1 MEQGKLNLTNQ
12 DYMRL
17 AIELAKKGAGY
28 TSPNPL
34 VGAVLVKDGRVI
46 GRGYHAHYGEL
57 HAERAAL
64 LDCKNY
70 GENPEGALMYVTLE
84 PCCHYGKQ
92 PPCTDAV
99 IESKIA

>member
-46 GRGYHAHYGEL
+46 GRGFLALYGEL
-57 HAERAAL
+57 HA
-64 LDCKNY
+64 
-70 GENPEGALMYVTLE
+70 
-84 PCCHYGKQ
+84 
-92 PPCTDAV
+92 
-99 IESKIA
+99 

>member
-34 VGAVLVKDGRVI
+34 VGAVLVKDARVI

-57 HAERAAL
+57 QAERAA
-64 LDCKNY
+64 
-70 GENPEGALMYVTLE
+70 
-84 PCCHYGKQ
+84 
-92 PPCTDAV
+92 
-99 IESKIA
+99 